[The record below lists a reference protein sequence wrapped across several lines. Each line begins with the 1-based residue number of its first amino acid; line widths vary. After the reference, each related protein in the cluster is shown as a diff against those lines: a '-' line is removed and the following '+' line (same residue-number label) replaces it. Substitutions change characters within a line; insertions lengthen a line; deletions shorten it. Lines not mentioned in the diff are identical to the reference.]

1 MARLA
6 RLPDPVIDV
15 AATKS
20 IELEAEVKQRSV
32 SSLAKALSNIDVED
46 GHDDDRLEQIIAS
59 IEQL

>member
-6 RLPDPVIDV
+6 RLPDSVIDV

-20 IELEAEVKQRSV
+20 TELEAEVKQRSV
-32 SSLAKALSNIDVED
+32 ASLAKALSIIDVED
-46 GHDDDRLEQIIAS
+46 EQDDDRLEQIIAS

>member
-6 RLPDPVIDV
+6 RLPDSVIDV

-20 IELEAEVKQRSV
+20 TELEAEVKQRSV
-32 SSLAKALSNIDVED
+32 ASLAKALSNIDVED